1 MNTVM
6 REDGIPR
13 HRITVDEYYRMA
25 EVGLLAPDARVE
37 LIDGEIIDMAPIGSR
52 HGGTVIRLNRLL
64 TRAVG
69 DRASVA
75 VQHPVRL
82 DVLSEPQPDV
92 AVLKPRHDDY
102 MVSHAT
108 AADILLIVEVSE
120 TTLRHDLQIKQPLYA
135 RRGIPEFWIVDLKD
149 EQIHF
154 FRSPAGAAYTE
165 VSADKTPGLVTLAML
180 PDVTVDLT
188 GIFLRG

>member
-6 REDGIPR
+6 REDDISR

-52 HGGTVIRLNRLL
+52 HGGTETQLL
-64 TRAVG
+64 ELLYAAVG
-69 DRASVA
+69 ARAMVRSKL
-75 VQHPVRL
+75 PVRL
-82 DVLSEPQPDV
+82 SNWSEPQPDV
-92 AVLKPRHDDY
+92 SVVKRRQDY
-102 MVSHAT
+102 YKT
-108 AADILLIVEVSE
+108 AHPTAEDVVLIVEVSD
-120 TTLRHDLQIKQPLYA
+120 TSLHHDLTVKASLYA
-135 RRGIPEFWIVDLKD
+135 RHGIPEVWIIDLD
-149 EQIHF
+149 AEQIHF
-154 FRSPAGAAYTE
+154 FRSPSGETYTE

-188 GIFLRG
+188 GIFLTG